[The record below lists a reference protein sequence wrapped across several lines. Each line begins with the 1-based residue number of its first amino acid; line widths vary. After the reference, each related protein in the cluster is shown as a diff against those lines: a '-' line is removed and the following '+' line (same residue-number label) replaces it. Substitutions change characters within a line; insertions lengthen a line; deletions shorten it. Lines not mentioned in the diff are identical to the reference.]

1 MADDHHCI
9 ELADNDFHIPDDLWN
24 SSPVNPIGDLDFPA
38 DLWDNIPSF
47 DVRQLHEDFLHQCVE
62 PPEIFWDNES
72 TSSTDTDMPDL
83 IAIPADD
90 KNDSDMPDLIEE
102 NEPPVKR
109 RRLHGK
115 QSVQIPPQVE
125 ESKSSRRARLCG
137 IEPSTVRKLMRAG
150 WPIAMFNLLAVIVSM
165 VAPISRDVQ
174 CVEYFSGVGQIAKAF
189 REAGHNSR
197 TFDIIDCGDLQNLN
211 TPAGLATALAYAL
224 SLAERGLAH
233 WATVCSTWIFLSR
246 GSTGR
251 RSGRVWGLP
260 GRAYISENV
269 AVANAAATRMI
280 MICLLLTFRKVC
292 FILEQPLSS
301 IMHELPLWSCIP
313 RQLSKKHTHMGSFGA
328 FTPKPT
334 WLLSGHTWHRGLCR
348 PLPAD
353 FVNLNSGTVTK
364 CTSASGETKVA
375 GGPRLK
381 ETQAY
386 PPAYGVAVQQEWQQW
401 ANAEDDDDDDGSES
415 SISDTGY
422 ENRQLD
428 EALLHGDFME
438 ACSEFGTSAFE
449 WKC

>member
-1 MADDHHCI
+1 MAGDHDNPCVRCI
-9 ELADNDFHIPDDLWN
+9 EVADNDFQIPDDFWN
-24 SSPVNPIGDLDFPA
+24 SPPAHSIGDFVLPA

-47 DVRQLHEDFLHQCVE
+47 DEIRQIHEDLLHVE
-62 PPEIFWDNES
+62 LPEIFWDNEA
-72 TSSTDTDMPDL
+72 TASTDP
-83 IAIPADD
+83 IPADED
-90 KNDSDMPDLIEE
+90 DSDMPDLITDPDG
-102 NEPPVKR
+102 PPVKK

-115 QSVQIPPQVE
+115 QSVEIPPQVG

-150 WPIAMFNLLAVIVSM
+150 WPIAMFNLLAVI
-165 VAPISRDVQ
+165 AATFPLIPRDVQ
-174 CVEYFSGVGQIAKAF
+174 CVEYFSGVGQVAKAF
-189 REAGHNSR
+189 REASLNTR
-197 TFDIIDCGDLQNLN
+197 TFDIIADADLQNLN
-211 TPAGLATALAYAL
+211 TSAGLVTALALAL
-224 SLAERGLAH
+224 SLAARGVAH

-260 GRAYISENV
+260 GRAYITENV
-269 AVANAAATRMI
+269 AVANAQATRMI

-328 FTPKPT
+328 LTPKPT
-334 WLLSGHTWHRGLCR
+334 WLLSAHTWHQGLCR

-353 FVNLNSGTVTK
+353 FVNMNSGTVTK
-364 CTSASGETKVA
+364 STGADGVTKVA

-401 ANAEDDDDDDGSES
+401 VNAEGDDNDDDDGSES
-415 SISDTGY
+415 SVSDTGY
-422 ENRQLD
+422 QQLGA
-428 EALLHGDFME
+428 ALLRGDFAE
-438 ACSEFGTSAFE
+438 ACEEFGTSASE

>member
-1 MADDHHCI
+1 MDNVCS
-9 ELADNDFHIPDDLWN
+9 ELTFPDNDFYITDDFWN
-24 SSPVNPIGDLDFPA
+24 GPTHQVGDFVFPA
-38 DLWDNIPSF
+38 DFWDNAPSF
-47 DVRQLHEDFLHQCVE
+47 DEVRQLHLDLHCVE
-62 PPEIFWDNES
+62 LPEDFWDNES
-72 TSSTDTDMPDL
+72 T
-83 IAIPADD
+83 
-90 KNDSDMPDLIEE
+90 DSDMPDLIPVDDKNEDMSDVVPADDKE
-102 NEPPVKR
+102 CVEPPVKR

-115 QSVQIPPQVE
+115 QSVQIPPQVG

-150 WPIAMFNLLAVIVSM
+150 WPIAMFNLLAVAFAM
-165 VAPISRDVQ
+165 VAPIARNVQ
-174 CVEYFSGVGQIAKAF
+174 CVEFFSGVGQIAKAF

-197 TFDIIDCGDLQNLN
+197 TFDIIDLGDLQNLN
-211 TPAGLATALAYAL
+211 TPQGLATAIVYAL
-224 SLAERGLAH
+224 SLVERGLAH
-233 WATVCSTWIFLSR
+233 WANVCSTWIFLSR

-260 GRAYISENV
+260 GRAYITENV
-269 AVANAAATRMI
+269 AVANAAAVRMI
-280 MICLLLTFRKVC
+280 MICLLLTFRKVS

-313 RQLSKKHTHMGSFGA
+313 RRLSKKHTHMGSFGA
-328 FTPKPT
+328 LTPKPT
-334 WLLSGHTWHRGLCR
+334 WLLSGHTWHGGLCR
-348 PLPAD
+348 SLPAD
-353 FVNLNSGTVTK
+353 FVNLNSGTVTR
-364 CTSASGETKVA
+364 CTGADGEAKVA

-401 ANAEDDDDDDGSES
+401 ANAEDDDHDDDDGSES

-428 EALLHGDFME
+428 EALLHGDFVQ